1 MSVLMSQ
8 NEPAEIALQSGVV
21 RTRQG
26 KTIPRNTFRYSHGS
40 LGHSRQRG
48 GETDS
53 CTLFRMCADY
63 NCNSDKFLAE
73 LPIFLDGETCC
84 VDAHTVCAQS

>member
-1 MSVLMSQ
+1 MAVWVTAIKEVEKQIRAM
-8 NEPAEIALQSGVV
+8 
-21 RTRQG
+21 
-26 KTIPRNTFRYSHGS
+26 
-40 LGHSRQRG
+40 
-48 GETDS
+48 
-53 CTLFRMCADY
+53 LFPMCADY